1 MENFNLYDLVCLR
14 RMVADEVAYFSS
26 KLDDCKISKDEIG
39 EKFYRQEVSFYS
51 DLLYKFN
58 KILDMEV

>member
-1 MENFNLYDLVCLR
+1 MDKFTLYDLVCFR
-14 RMVADEVAYFSS
+14 RMLADQVAYFSS

-51 DLLYKFN
+51 NLLYKFN
-58 KILDMEV
+58 KILDMED